1 MDLILKKKQKNLS
14 NLKNNKIKLSE
25 EIKEIL
31 TKQNQNKK
39 LNNFNLKQYK
49 EKRVKL
55 NLMINEKIERVQELN
70 SLIKNK
76 RSQRER

>member
-49 EKRVKL
+49 EKSVKL